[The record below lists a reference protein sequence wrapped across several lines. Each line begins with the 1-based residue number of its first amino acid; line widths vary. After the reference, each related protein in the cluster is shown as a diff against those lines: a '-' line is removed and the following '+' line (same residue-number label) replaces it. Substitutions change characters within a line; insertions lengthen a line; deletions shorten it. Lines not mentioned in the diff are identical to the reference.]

1 MSANKKVA
9 LKNMLFGIPYSVG
22 HYFVNI
28 PYSWRLGKNYDVFR
42 VEIERYNSLSEDEKI
57 SYIIDRLNSITQ
69 YASKEFSFYKNLYQ
83 EHGFSNI
90 EIRNFDDFNKL
101 PIISKGIIRNHTN
114 KFSGYMYQNTGG
126 TSGEPFGFYIDKEAY
141 TREWSHMHHIW
152 KQVDYKPTNIKL
164 ALRAKDLGN
173 KNIVYNPI
181 HNEFA
186 VNLYKNVSTYKDEVI
201 ELFKKHEIKYIHGCP
216 SMMYRFFRELEDSTT
231 EKERAFITQTKRTCL
246 FASEFPL
253 AYMVKYL
260 KSHWNLDGISWYG
273 HSEMAILAH
282 DLELKN
288 EYRPFM
294 TYGYAEV
301 QGERLIGTSYHNQD
315 MPLIRYDTGDMVEGK
330 MDSSGLLEYF
340 KITQGREGDFVVDKN
355 GKKLPVSS
363 IVYGRHHKIFD
374 IADYVQ
380 IKQEKDGEIIFYIT
394 VKDRKSAK
402 IDGLDSI
409 SYFNLSNI
417 ELDYKFRLID
427 APKRTQRCKLK
438 IKI

>member
-101 PIISKGIIRNHTN
+101 PIISKSIIRDHTN

-173 KNIVYNPI
+173 KNIVY
-181 HNEFA
+181 
-186 VNLYKNVSTYKDEVI
+186 
-201 ELFKKHEIKYIHGCP
+201 
-216 SMMYRFFRELEDSTT
+216 
-231 EKERAFITQTKRTCL
+231 
-246 FASEFPL
+246 
-253 AYMVKYL
+253 
-260 KSHWNLDGISWYG
+260 
-273 HSEMAILAH
+273 
-282 DLELKN
+282 
-288 EYRPFM
+288 
-294 TYGYAEV
+294 
-301 QGERLIGTSYHNQD
+301 
-315 MPLIRYDTGDMVEGK
+315 
-330 MDSSGLLEYF
+330 
-340 KITQGREGDFVVDKN
+340 
-355 GKKLPVSS
+355 
-363 IVYGRHHKIFD
+363 
-374 IADYVQ
+374 
-380 IKQEKDGEIIFYIT
+380 
-394 VKDRKSAK
+394 
-402 IDGLDSI
+402 
-409 SYFNLSNI
+409 
-417 ELDYKFRLID
+417 
-427 APKRTQRCKLK
+427 
-438 IKI
+438 